1 MEYMLMP
8 IRRYADFQGRSR
20 RKEYWMFVL
29 FQLLVM
35 IGIAVLFAVFD
46 SISAG
51 MGSIMLGLGVLAYLG
66 LFFLPSI
73 AVQVRRFHD
82 QDKSGW
88 FVLLSLV
95 PYVGGLIMLFFMVQP
110 GTAGPNRFGPDPLD
124 ESQASVF
131 E

>member
-29 FQLLVM
+29 FQLIVLLVL
-35 IGIAVLFAVFD
+35 GVLFAMFEGVSMVLAE
-46 SISAG
+46 SI
-51 MGSIMLGLGVLAYLG
+51 LWLGVLAYLG

-88 FVLLSLV
+88 FLLLGLV
-95 PYVGGLIMLFFMVQP
+95 PYVGSLIMLFFMVQP